1 MKKITIGSRGSQLS
15 KAYVKRVKKLII
27 KSSKNLKE
35 KDFIEKVIKTSGD
48 IYKDAKLSDIGGKK
62 LFCKEIEEELLS
74 NKIDIAVHSL
84 KDMEA
89 FEKKNLIIA
98 AYLKRN
104 DPRDAFI
111 SENIKNL
118 YDLNSK
124 ILIGSSS
131 RRREL
136 QLKKIN
142 KNISFTSMRGNIDT
156 RIKKLSEKN
165 LDGIV
170 LAAAGIKS
178 LKMENKI
185 SFYFETEQ
193 MIPAAG
199 QGIVA
204 VQCRKNDKDIKK
216 ILGKINDKK
225 TSLCAKAE
233 RSMIKVL
240 GGDCDT
246 AVGGIAEIKK
256 NNLNLKAELFSDD
269 GEEHFIC
276 DINGKSNE
284 ALKVGQNAGKKLLR
298 LAGKRFK
305 RK

>member
-165 LDGIV
+165 L
-170 LAAAGIKS
+170 
-178 LKMENKI
+178 KMENKI
-185 SFYFETEQ
+185 RFYFETKQ